1 MSSQQ
6 STPNLRPHGGMGG
19 RSMGR
24 GGGEKSKN
32 LVGSWKKL
40 LLYCKKYL
48 IPILIAVVCAAGGT
62 VFTLVGPTSYRN

>member
-48 IPILIAVVCAAGGT
+48 IPILIAVVCAAEAPSLPWWGR
-62 VFTLVGPTSYRN
+62 TSYRN